1 MTVGFLPNFLIIG
14 AGKCGTS
21 SLHRY
26 LSLHPDIF
34 MSQLKEL
41 RFFDAREPFGR
52 FRLGLEWYMN
62 HFPVNAKARGE
73 ASPQYSFYPN
83 VARVPEMIREV
94 LGQPKLIYL
103 VRDPIERLRS
113 DHMRILD
120 EYYFTRT
127 FDEEISDIKQRD
139 SYHRSRYFLQLSQ
152 YLNVFPRENI
162 HVVVS
167 ERLQR
172 DRRATLKKVFEFLDV
187 DSDFWTPDFDAVH
200 NKAKSNTKK
209 VASWFDKCAPHSA
222 KRLLHDNTLRSGSWQ
237 AYRALHWVSRLGG
250 EPVAKSSLAPE
261 QDAYLQTVFRD
272 DVARLRDYLCDPIPE
287 WRSYS

>member
-1 MTVGFLPNFLIIG
+1 
-14 AGKCGTS
+14 
-21 SLHRY
+21 
-26 LSLHPDIF
+26 
-34 MSQLKEL
+34 
-41 RFFDAREPFGR
+41 
-52 FRLGLEWYMN
+52 
-62 HFPVNAKARGE
+62 
-73 ASPQYSFYPN
+73 
-83 VARVPEMIREV
+83 
-94 LGQPKLIYL
+94 
-103 VRDPIERLRS
+103 
-113 DHMRILD
+113 MRIRD

-127 FDEEISDIKQRD
+127 FDEEISDSKQRD

-187 DSDFWTPDFDAVH
+187 DSDFWTQDFDAVH

-237 AYRALHWVSRLGG
+237 
-250 EPVAKSSLAPE
+250 
-261 QDAYLQTVFRD
+261 
-272 DVARLRDYLCDPIPE
+272 
-287 WRSYS
+287 